1 MIKYLFQNPINS
13 LDVYFPSL
21 ADPVLLLNHIK
32 YEPFSKKNKKQKD
45 YYIPHNLLVLE
56 AKDSK
61 IINVHDEC
69 LKAAALFLSWG
80 EGRGDEGGTKNH

>member
-1 MIKYLFQNPINS
+1 MCISPHLLTQYSYLTTLNMNHFQ
-13 LDVYFPSL
+13 
-21 ADPVLLLNHIK
+21 K
-32 YEPFSKKNKKQKD
+32 KKNKKQND

-80 EGRGDEGGTKNH
+80 EGRGDEGGKKITEKSH